1 MEKYVMEK
9 EKEIKQLKSDTSNQ
23 NKKINKDLEKEYL
36 QKIEYFFF
44 IGKLFLDRK
53 IMNQHNFLPKQ
64 QKLKKRKRALKKD

>member
-53 IMNQHNFLPKQ
+53 IMN
-64 QKLKKRKRALKKD
+64 